1 MWRGSRTFWS
11 HIHNHV
17 QKRSMCLFDILLNVS
32 VHFWA
37 FHTGRRALSSVLEC
51 HSRLQ
56 LCQSERNHVDHKPPE
71 WSMCL
76 RPCLLVLLTEGL
88 FYNAWRRSPQIKTA
102 ESCRYAA
109 LIFCLFL
116 LSVCSLIRAA
126 IDVSFFLDVR
136 PVRSVC
142 QRQLVK
148 S

>member
-1 MWRGSRTFWS
+1 MKGEQDYLITHIQPLFKRDQRFCLITF
-11 HIHNHV
+11 
-17 QKRSMCLFDILLNVS
+17 LNVS

-37 FHTGRRALSSVLEC
+37 FHTGRRALSSILEC

-56 LCQSERNHVDHKPPE
+56 LCHSVCNHVDHKPPE

-109 LIFCLFL
+109 LILCLFL

-136 PVRSVC
+136 PVHSVC
-142 QRQLVK
+142 QRQLMK